1 MKILQKISIIFI
13 IAIIASLTLGTFSTN
28 ISMAAKGEKSEQ
40 QEASAGS
47 KVTDAMNAVNAGEID
62 TNTADNIT
70 SVANKVVTFLQIAS
84 GVFAIIMIAV
94 TGFRYIVETPEMK
107 SELKKS
113 MLPIIVGIL
122 LVFFA
127 ASIAKFIVNILKPSN

>member
-13 IAIIASLTLGTFSTN
+13 IAIIASLTLGTVSTN
-28 ISMAAKGEKSEQ
+28 VSMAESESAAA
-40 QEASAGS
+40 ASSA

-62 TNTADNIT
+62 ENTASNIT
-70 SVANKVVTFLQIAS
+70 SVANKVLTFLQIAA

-94 TGFRYIVETPEMK
+94 TGFRYIIEPAADVRK
-107 SELKKS
+107 ELKNG

-127 ASIAKFIVNILKPSN
+127 ASIAKFIVNILKPDTK

>member
-13 IAIIASLTLGTFSTN
+13 IAIIASLTLGTVSTN
-28 ISMAAKGEKSEQ
+28 VSMAESESAAA
-40 QEASAGS
+40 ASSA

-62 TNTADNIT
+62 ENTASNIT
-70 SVANKVVTFLQIAS
+70 SVANKVLTFLQIAA

-94 TGFRYIVETPEMK
+94 TGFRYIIEPAADVK
-107 SELKKS
+107 KELKNG

-127 ASIAKFIVNILKPSN
+127 TSIAKFIVNVLQPDTK

>member
-13 IAIIASLTLGTFSTN
+13 IAIIASLTLGTVSTN
-28 ISMAAKGEKSEQ
+28 VSMAETSSSAEAA
-40 QEASAGS
+40 ASA
-47 KVTDAMNAVNAGEID
+47 KVTDAMNAVNAGDID
-62 TNTADNIT
+62 ANTSSYIT
-70 SVANKVVTFLQIAS
+70 GVANKVLTFLQIAS

-94 TGFRYIVETPEMK
+94 TGFRYIIEPAADVK
-107 SELKKS
+107 KELKNG

-127 ASIAKFIVNILKPSN
+127 ASIAKFIVNILKPDK